1 MITNSFLV
9 EWAIRSSI
17 LILGGTFLI
26 WVLRVKDSSVR
37 LAAWT
42 AILCS
47 SLAIP
52 ALTWA
57 LPGVPFGL
65 TRVAS
70 PNIEAPAFVPTAILD
85 SPRSSPP
92 IQKEKSFDWVRAAE
106 IAYGLV
112 ALGLLLR
119 LAVGLSMSLR
129 LLRTSQATDRMTEG
143 IEVRESDRVAAP
155 VTLGIVRPAIVLP
168 AGWRHWDPA
177 KLDAVLAHER
187 SHIRRHDPAV
197 QLLSAIHR
205 ALLWHSPLSWFLHQR
220 IVRVAEEASDD
231 AAVAVTQDRAAYAQ
245 VLLDFMQ
252 GGQRLGV
259 SMARYTRADQRLYRI
274 LDETVVSGKL
284 NRWSFAAIVALGS
297 PLAYVVAAAHP
308 QSRPQMPQ
316 TPPGVSAG
324 ASAGTPSAIAIPA
337 PVQAATTDRAAS
349 YLAGLG
355 SVTAYTVTVKP
366 RIDGQLLSVS
376 FKEGD
381 LVEAGQVLATIDPRT
396 YEFQLA
402 QAEGQLARDQA
413 QRSEAYSGIINKQQF
428 EGTIKTDQALVE
440 NARLQLNYAKILAPI
455 SGLVGLR
462 QVDAGNIVHASDPTG
477 IVIINQLQPIAVV
490 FTLPEDR
497 LQQVLGRMREK
508 ANLPV
513 EAWNREQSRRIAT
526 GHLMAVDNQID
537 QASGTVKLK
546 AEFDNKN
553 GALFP
558 NQFVNV
564 RLFLK

>member
-1 MITNSFLV
+1 MITNSFLL
-9 EWAIRSSI
+9 EWAVRSSI
-17 LILGGTFLI
+17 LILGGAFLI
-26 WVLRVKDSSVR
+26 WALRVKDSSVR

-42 AILCS
+42 AILCG

-57 LPGVPFGL
+57 LPGVPFGVR
-65 TRVAS
+65 RVAS
-70 PNIEAPAFVPTAILD
+70 PIIDAPAFIPTAILD
-85 SPRSSPP
+85 SPPSSPA
-92 IQKEKSFDWVRAAE
+92 IQVERSFDWARAAE

-119 LAVGLSMSLR
+119 LAVGLSMSFR
-129 LLRTSQATDRMTEG
+129 LLRTSHATDRMTEG

-155 VTLGIVRPAIVLP
+155 VTLGIVSPAIVLP
-168 AGWRHWDPA
+168 VGWRQWDPA

-205 ALLWHSPLSWFLHQR
+205 ALLWHSRLSWFLHQR

-231 AAVAVTQDRAAYAQ
+231 AALAVTQDRAAYAQ

-259 SMARYTRADQRLYRI
+259 PMARYTRADQRLYRI
-274 LDETVVSGKL
+274 LDETLISRRL
-284 NRWSFAAIVALGS
+284 NRWHVAAILALGS
-297 PLAYVVAAAHP
+297 PLAYIVAAAHP
-308 QSRPQMPQ
+308 QTTPRTLQ
-316 TPPGVSAG
+316 TPPVV
-324 ASAGTPSAIAIPA
+324 SAGTPSATAIPA
-337 PVQAATTDRAAS
+337 PVQTATTDHAAT

-402 QAEGQLARDQA
+402 QAEGQLARDQS
-413 QRSEAYSGIINKQQF
+413 QRAEAMSGLVNRQQF
-428 EGTIKTDQALVE
+428 EGTIRTDQAVVE
-440 NARLQLNYAKILAPI
+440 NARLQLSYAKILAPI
-455 SGLVGLR
+455 SGVVGLR

-497 LQQVLGRMREK
+497 LPQVLARMRER

-526 GHLMAVDNQID
+526 GHLTAVDNQID